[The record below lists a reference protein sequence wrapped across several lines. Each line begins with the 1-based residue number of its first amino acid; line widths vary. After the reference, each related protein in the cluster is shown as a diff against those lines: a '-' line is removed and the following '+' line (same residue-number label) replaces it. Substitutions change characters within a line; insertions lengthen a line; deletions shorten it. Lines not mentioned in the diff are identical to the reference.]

1 MCRGLSGSQPA
12 ISALDTG
19 SDSLPHGQGTTGVVA
34 LPLSSL
40 DSAVFGYLDEIETG
54 KSERFIQLDYYEKL
68 KDQTMKFNGRIISFY
83 DISYR
88 SQPYEPNG
96 CG

>member
-1 MCRGLSGSQPA
+1 
-12 ISALDTG
+12 
-19 SDSLPHGQGTTGVVA
+19 
-34 LPLSSL
+34 
-40 DSAVFGYLDEIETG
+40 VFGYLDEIKTG